1 MEFIITSRY
10 QGNVLIF
17 FTKNEPI
24 EKSKLAE
31 RKKKSRSCA
40 SCEIAEKRVLHGG
53 RRRDEPPIP
62 DPVLEP
68 DGRVAV
74 RRAVREDHLNIC
86 ILS

>member
-1 MEFIITSRY
+1 MKCPDILY
-10 QGNVLIF
+10 
-17 FTKNEPI
+17 
-24 EKSKLAE
+24 EKRANREGSPSWPRE
-31 RKKKSRSCA
+31 KKSRSCA
-40 SCEIAEKRVLHGG
+40 SCELAEKRVLRGG